1 MKTTLQKIQANLMK
15 PEIRKNGTEQI
26 KQKARTSILEKL
38 NQNKEKIKR
47 QNNIP
52 NQKIE
57 IRKDKPEL

>member
-1 MKTTLQKIQANLMK
+1 MK
-15 PEIRKNGTEQI
+15 PEIRKTGTEQI